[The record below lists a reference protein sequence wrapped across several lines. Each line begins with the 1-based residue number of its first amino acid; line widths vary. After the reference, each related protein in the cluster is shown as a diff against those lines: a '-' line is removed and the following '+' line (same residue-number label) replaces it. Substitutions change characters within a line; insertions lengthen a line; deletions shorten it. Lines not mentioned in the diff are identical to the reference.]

1 MEKRILGFILT
12 LLGIAG
18 LIAAGYYFMNASQGT
33 HNIKLI
39 ILYAV
44 LGVIFFVSDIS
55 LIKNT
60 ADKAT

>member
-18 LIAAGYYFMNASQGT
+18 LIGAGYYFMNAAQGT
-33 HNIKLI
+33 HNVKLI
-39 ILYAV
+39 VLYAV
-44 LGVIFFVSDIS
+44 LGIIFFVSGIS